1 MNSVAKF
8 TLFILPTKFIYMFNN
23 IFLADMVRSL
33 INVNLS
39 VVYQSANLSHKR
51 SKRAEILIIVKID
64 RVPIYRR
71 QKRHR

>member
-1 MNSVAKF
+1 MNSAAKF

-23 IFLADMVRSL
+23 ILLADMVRSL

-39 VVYQSANLSHKR
+39 VIYQSADLSQKR
-51 SKRAEILIIVKID
+51 SKCAEILIIVKID

-71 QKRHR
+71 